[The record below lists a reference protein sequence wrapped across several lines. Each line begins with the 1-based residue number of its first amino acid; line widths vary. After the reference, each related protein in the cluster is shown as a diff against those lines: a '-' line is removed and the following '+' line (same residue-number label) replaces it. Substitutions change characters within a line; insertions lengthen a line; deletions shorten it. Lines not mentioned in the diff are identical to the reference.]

1 VVHNLELA
9 LHFGDL
15 VLQRRS
21 LSMTRVGCSRAT
33 ARIQL
38 ARNSAHT
45 ARACSSRMQLAHAA
59 RACSSRMQLASAE
72 SCWLLAYGSRRA
84 QRTCDSMRFFE

>member
-21 LSMTRVGCSRAT
+21 LDDTCWLLAQQRAY
-33 ARIQL
+33 
-38 ARNSAHT
+38 
-45 ARACSSRMQLAHAA
+45 SSRMQLAHAA
-59 RACSSRMQLASAE
+59 RACSSHPQSRVGCSRMARAARSAP
-72 SCWLLAYGSRRA
+72 ATR
-84 QRTCDSMRFFE
+84 

>member
-38 ARNSAHT
+38 ARNSAHA

-59 RACSSRMQLASAE
+59 RACSSHPQSRVGCSRMARAARSAP
-72 SCWLLAYGSRRA
+72 ATR
-84 QRTCDSMRFFE
+84 

>member
-45 ARACSSRMQLAHAA
+45 ARACSSRMQLA
-59 RACSSRMQLASAE
+59 SAE